1 MSEPGFTLWVTGAD
15 SRALRRVADEVSSR
29 LAARHLAVETLDERT
44 PGFETLTG
52 DGLEHRIAF
61 VAGLLA
67 RHGVAVVV
75 ALPGTRA
82 GRDGA
87 RARLGRFIEV
97 HVRAPGGAVSRAFE
111 APERAEVE
119 VDVGGA
125 GAGVEHV
132 ILTLEVLELLRR
144 DAEPGYS
151 PDEEREVIRRLKS
164 FGYL

>member
-1 MSEPGFTLWVTGAD
+1 VSDPGFTVWVTGAD
-15 SRALRRVADEVSSR
+15 SRALHAVADEVASR
-29 LAARHLAVETLDERT
+29 LAARHLAVETLDERM
-44 PGFETLTG
+44 PGFEALAG
-52 DGLEHRIAF
+52 DGLEHRVTF

-97 HVRAPGGAVSRAFE
+97 HARAATGAPASAYQAPDRA
-111 APERAEVE
+111 E